1 MKKTHVTGIVLGA
14 CLVISGA
21 VPAIAHTTAEHHKGQ
36 DATVTAGKK
45 ASKQWKGYGVTVKRD
60 SLGLITVDGKPAA
73 QGEVTEKA
81 TTYQQGLFTVIL
93 YNSGK
98 VALMNQG
105 QFVGYLK

>member
-1 MKKTHVTGIVLGA
+1 MKRIHVIELALCA
-14 CLVISGA
+14 CLIAGGTMPVL
-21 VPAIAHTTAEHHKGQ
+21 AHTTAVHNKTH
-36 DATVTAGKK
+36 DSSSTAGKK
-45 ASKQWKGYGVTVKRD
+45 TPKQWKGYGVTVKRD
-60 SLGLITVDGKPAA
+60 SLGLITVNGKPAA